1 MRLSPAAEFAIRGM
15 LVVAERDG
23 QGPVTLA
30 TVCQERSLSK
40 QYLAKIFGQLARAN
54 LITPIRG
61 KHGGYELAQGLDQI
75 SILDIIEAVEGP
87 VALNLCQHQ
96 PPKCEEPDCGLRD
109 VWSDLQHIFRDRL
122 GAISL
127 RDCLQPARPI

>member
-23 QGPVTLA
+23 QGPVNLA
-30 TVCQERSLSK
+30 TICQERSLSK

-61 KHGGYELAQGLDQI
+61 KHGGYELARGLDQI
-75 SILDIIEAVEGP
+75 SILNIIEAVEGP
-87 VALNLCQHQ
+87 VALNLCQQQ
-96 PPKCEEPDCGLRD
+96 PPKCDELDCGLRS
-109 VWSDLQHIFRDRL
+109 VWGDLQQTIRQKL
-122 GAISL
+122 GSISL
-127 RDCLQPARPI
+127 RDCLQSASPI

>member
-23 QGPVTLA
+23 QGPVNLA
-30 TVCQERSLSK
+30 TICQERSLSK

-61 KHGGYELAQGLDQI
+61 KHGGYELARGLDQI
-75 SILDIIEAVEGP
+75 SILNIIEAVEGP
-87 VALNLCQHQ
+87 VALNLCQQQ
-96 PPKCEEPDCGLRD
+96 PPKCDELDCGLRSD
-109 VWSDLQHIFRDRL
+109 WGDLQQTIRQKL

-127 RDCLQPARPI
+127 RDCLRSASPI